1 MAELGGSRPVRRSA
15 LSDDN
20 WALQWPKSVRVF
32 AKMAREDAQVK
43 SVLRAVT
50 LPIERTTWRI
60 DPNGADDEVVRMVSE
75 DLRLPVVGES
85 GSDPVGVTG
94 GRVSWREHLPW
105 ALRMLTFGHAF
116 FEKVYTDGEDGPQR
130 LRKLAPRL
138 QDTIKEVVVAPD
150 GGLEAIVQRQ
160 ISDGRGVLL
169 PEVRLDVSRLLA
181 YVHDPETMDWLGT
194 SILRPAY
201 KHWRLKD
208 RLLRLEAE
216 VLDRNGMGVPV
227 YKSVS
232 DVDAADLARGEELA
246 TGLRSGESAGASIPA
261 SAELTIE
268 GVKGQLVS
276 PREAIVYHD
285 SQIARTALAHV
296 LNLDGGGGSYALGD
310 VQMDMFIQSIDTYA
324 SYVATVGNKYLVED
338 MVEKYTGEKAGPFPL
353 ITFDAIG
360 STTGISPEALTQLIN
375 AKAIFTDP
383 ALEEHL
389 RRKYELPAKDEAGA
403 IAATLARRE
412 ALGTTTSDAA
422 GGGVGG
428 NDDGGAA

>member
-1 MAELGGSRPVRRSA
+1 MAELGGARPVKRAA
-15 LSDDN
+15 LSEDN

-50 LPIERTTWRI
+50 LPITRTTWRL
-60 DPNGADDEVVRMVSE
+60 DPNGADDEIVRMVSE

-85 GSDPVGVTG
+85 GSDPVAVTG
-94 GRVSWREHLPW
+94 GRVAWREHLPW
-105 ALRMLTFGHAF
+105 ALKMFTFGHAY
-116 FEKVYTDGEDGPQR
+116 FEKVYTDGSDGPQR

-138 QDTIKEVVVAPD
+138 QDTIKEVRVADD
-150 GGLEAIVQRQ
+150 GGLQSIVQRGV
-160 ISDGRGVLL
+160 SDGRGVVLR
-169 PEVRLDVSRLLA
+169 EVELDVSRLLV
-181 YVHDPETMDWLGT
+181 YVHDPESMDWVG
-194 SILRPAY
+194 SSMLRPAY

-208 RLLRLEAE
+208 RLLKLEAD
-216 VLDRNGMGVPV
+216 VLDRNGMGIPV

-232 DVDAADLARGEELA
+232 DIDVADLARGEELA
-246 TGLRSGESAGASIPA
+246 AGLRSGETAGASIPA
-261 SAELTIE
+261 SASLTIE

-285 SQIARTALAHV
+285 AHIARTALAHA
-296 LNLDGGGGSYALGD
+296 LNLDGRGGSYALAD
-310 VQMDMFIQSIDTYA
+310 VQMDMFEQSLQTSAED
-324 SYVATVGNKYLVED
+324 VATVANKYLVED
-338 MVEKYTGEKAGPFPL
+338 MVEKYTGERSGPFPL

-360 STTGISPEALTQLIN
+360 STTGISPEALTQLVN

-403 IAATLARRE
+403 IEATLARRE
-412 ALGTTTSDAA
+412 ALD
-422 GGGVGG
+422 
-428 NDDGGAA
+428 NGGATTGEGSE